1 MRNRHSRLTVR
12 SLYVLID
19 IICAYLCIFAACRI
33 RESSLPFDVTFSGII
48 LGNENPFRSIFILW
62 IILIVIFARTHQLY
76 QTRRDILEG
85 YEIWRVLK
93 AVTLAGVCTVV
104 AIYALKIEGLPR
116 SVILSG
122 SAIMAFVLSLW
133 RLAKRIL
140 IEYLVINGYNNI
152 NVLIIGAGKVG
163 TALALEIKKHP
174 GLGLKVVGF
183 LDDLKK
189 TADQDDKKVLGKISD
204 FPSIAQKNFVEKVF
218 ITIHHD
224 SNVFLSLLEQAQ
236 DMGILVRVIPQGFDL
251 TTGDFSKYNIG
262 FIPVL
267 EYSDRYKTRRQAG
280 KRLFDFVIALAALI
294 FLFPVFAVVSLFISL
309 DSPGCPF
316 YFSRRYGKNGKIFHM
331 YKFRSMYKD
340 ADKTID
346 KLREHNE
353 ADGPIFKMRK
363 DPRVTR
369 IGCFL
374 RRYSLDEL
382 PQIFNVLKG
391 DMSLV
396 GPRPLPIDQIERE
409 DLRQLKRLGV
419 KPGIT
424 GLWQIRGRSDISFQ
438 RLVKWDIWYINNWSF
453 WLDLNIILQTIPVVL
468 KGRGA
473 Y

>member
-1 MRNRHSRLTVR
+1 MKNHHQRLIVR
-12 SLYVLID
+12 SAYIFID
-19 IICAYLCIFAACRI
+19 MVCAYLCVFAACVI
-33 RESSLPFDVTFSGII
+33 REKSLPFAVTFQGII
-48 LGNENPFRSIFILW
+48 LGDENPFRSVFILW
-62 IILIVIFARTHQLY
+62 ILLVVIFAHIHQLY
-76 QTRRDILEG
+76 QTRRDIFEG
-85 YEIWRVLK
+85 FEIWRVLK

-122 SAIMAFVLSLW
+122 SVLMAFVLSFW
-133 RLAKRIL
+133 RVIKRMF
-140 IEYLVINGYNNI
+140 IEYLVMNGYNNT
-152 NVLIIGAGKVG
+152 NVLIIGAGKIG

-174 GLGLKVVGF
+174 GLGFRVIGF
-183 LDDLKK
+183 LDDFKK
-189 TADQDDKKVLGKISD
+189 TPDQGDKKILGKISD
-204 FPSIAQKNFVEKVF
+204 FPSVAQKNFVEKIF

-236 DMGILVRVIPQGFDL
+236 DLNILVRVIPQGFDL
-251 TTGDFSKYNIG
+251 TTGDFSRYNIG

-267 EYSDRYKTRRQAG
+267 EYSDMYKTRKQAG
-280 KRLFDFVIALAALI
+280 KRLFDFIVALTAFIVL
-294 FLFPVFAVVSLFISL
+294 LPVFAVVSLLIVV

-331 YKFRSMYKD
+331 YKFRSMYKG
-340 ADKTID
+340 ADKAAGE
-346 KLREHNE
+346 LREKNE
-353 ADGPIFKMRK
+353 VDGPIFKIRK
-363 DPRVTR
+363 DPRITR
-369 IGCFL
+369 VGRFL

-382 PQIFNVLKG
+382 PQILNVIKG

-438 RLVKWDIWYINNWSF
+438 RLLKWDIWYINNWSF
-453 WLDLNIILQTIPVVL
+453 WLDLNIILQTIPVVV
-468 KGRGA
+468 KGKGA